1 MEKLLENKIFK
12 ICSSI
17 IEWIVIIVLIFLII
31 LVGVQKFSN
40 RGNFFGYRIYTII
53 SGSMIPTYNVGDTVL
68 IKEMTA
74 DNIEIGDAVTYLGEG
89 GDLNGKIITHQVV
102 DIEFDDHG
110 KYLFHT
116 KGIANNIEDPIV
128 SQDQVLGKVIHKF
141 FFLTM
146 LGKLTT
152 SMPLLFIFVV
162 IPLAIIIAIEI
173 IKLVYKSDEEIDKE
187 VKEELEEI
195 KEEKYEKEEKEE
207 ATEEIEKEEETPEEE
222 IKKEEETEEEKE
234 IKKEVLDLEKEDSGE
249 FFSRDENNEKEK
261 IIEENK
267 EKMSYNKTSNNKN
280 SNNKNS
286 YNKNGKSSKKN
297 KYYNKNKNK

>member
-1 MEKLLENKIFK
+1 MKKFVLFAFIALFFASSSAWAQYVKLTANNGTVSWVEIK
-12 ICSSI
+12 
-17 IEWIVIIVLIFLII
+17 
-31 LVGVQKFSN
+31 G
-40 RGNFFGYRIYTII
+40 TI
-53 SGSMIPTYNVGDTVL
+53 SGT
-68 IKEMTA
+68 
-74 DNIEIGDAVTYLGEG
+74 NIEIGDAVTYLGEG

-207 ATEEIEKEEETPEEE
+207 KEEVTKEIEKEEEILEE
-222 IKKEEETEEEKE
+222 E
-234 IKKEVLDLEKEDSGE
+234 IKKEVLDLEKEDSDE
-249 FFSRDENNEKEK
+249 FFSKDENNEKEK

-267 EKMSYNKTSNNKN
+267 EKMSYNKN

-286 YNKNGKSSKKN
+286 YNKNSYNKNGNNKNGKSSKKN

>member
-207 ATEEIEKEEETPEEE
+207 KEEVTKEIEKEEEIPEE
-222 IKKEEETEEEKE
+222 E
-234 IKKEVLDLEKEDSGE
+234 IKKEVLDLEKEDSDE
-249 FFSRDENNEKEK
+249 FFSKDENNEKEK

-267 EKMSYNKTSNNKN
+267 EKMSYNKN

-286 YNKNGKSSKKN
+286 YNKNGNNKNGKASKKN

>member
-195 KEEKYEKEEKEE
+195 KEKKYEKEEKEE
-207 ATEEIEKEEETPEEE
+207 KEEVTKEIEKEEEILEE
-222 IKKEEETEEEKE
+222 E
-234 IKKEVLDLEKEDSGE
+234 IKKEVLDLEKEDSDE
-249 FFSRDENNEKEK
+249 FFSKDENNEKEK

-267 EKMSYNKTSNNKN
+267 EKMSYNKN

-286 YNKNGKSSKKN
+286 YNKNGNNKNGKASKKN